1 MGSTRIRFYQTHN
14 GPCPYRSSGD
24 WNNLA
29 FQTQSLSE
37 DAYGSL
43 LDLGFRRSGF
53 SVYHPICSGCSS
65 CIPIRVRTDTFILS
79 KSQRRTWQKNQDL
92 RVEHHPPAF
101 CQPGFE
107 LYSKYQQNWH
117 HCGTPVTESDYQD
130 FLIHSPVKT
139 EMLYYYDQERLLAI
153 GWIDILPKMLSSVY
167 FIFDPDEA
175 PRRLGIFSLL
185 YEIEYASRLEKPWL
199 YLGYWVEDSQ
209 KMSYKSDFQPA
220 ELLFNKKW
228 VPFHQ
233 HPELFASQDVS
244 N

>member
-1 MGSTRIRFYQTHN
+1 M
-14 GPCPYRSSGD
+14 
-24 WNNLA
+24 
-29 FQTQSLSE
+29 
-37 DAYGSL
+37 
-43 LDLGFRRSGF
+43 
-53 SVYHPICSGCSS
+53 
-65 CIPIRVRTDTFILS
+65 
-79 KSQRRTWQKNQDL
+79 
-92 RVEHHPPAF
+92 EHHPPAF

-117 HCGTPVTESDYQD
+117 HCGTPVTESDYVD

-139 EMLYYYDQERLLAI
+139 EMLYYYDQERLLAV

-175 PRRLGIFSLL
+175 TRRLGIFSLL

-233 HPELFASQDVS
+233 HPKLLASQDVS

>member
-65 CIPIRVRTDTFILS
+65 CIPIRVRTDTFKPS

-117 HCGTPVTESDYQD
+117 RCGTPVTESDYLD
-130 FLIHSPVKT
+130 FLINSPVKT
-139 EMLYYYDQERLLAI
+139 EMLYYCPKVVWKTIWAQNSMIYARLCEF
-153 GWIDILPKMLSSVY
+153 V
-167 FIFDPDEA
+167 FI
-175 PRRLGIFSLL
+175 PRKTRLRAGL
-185 YEIEYASRLEKPWL
+185 
-199 YLGYWVEDSQ
+199 
-209 KMSYKSDFQPA
+209 
-220 ELLFNKKW
+220 
-228 VPFHQ
+228 
-233 HPELFASQDVS
+233 HPL
-244 N
+244 

>member
-1 MGSTRIRFYQTHN
+1 
-14 GPCPYRSSGD
+14 
-24 WNNLA
+24 
-29 FQTQSLSE
+29 
-37 DAYGSL
+37 
-43 LDLGFRRSGF
+43 
-53 SVYHPICSGCSS
+53 
-65 CIPIRVRTDTFILS
+65 
-79 KSQRRTWQKNQDL
+79 
-92 RVEHHPPAF
+92 
-101 CQPGFE
+101 
-107 LYSKYQQNWH
+107 
-117 HCGTPVTESDYQD
+117 
-130 FLIHSPVKT
+130 
-139 EMLYYYDQERLLAI
+139 MLYYYDQERLLAI

-199 YLGYWVEDSQ
+199 YLGYWVEDSP

-233 HPELFASQDVS
+233 HPELLASQDVS